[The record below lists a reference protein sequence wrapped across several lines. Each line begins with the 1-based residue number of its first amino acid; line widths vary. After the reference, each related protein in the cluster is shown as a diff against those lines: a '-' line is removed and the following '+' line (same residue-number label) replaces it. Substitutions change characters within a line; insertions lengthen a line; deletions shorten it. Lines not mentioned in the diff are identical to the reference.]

1 MIPFKPVI
9 EPRHVGAFITED
21 PSISVRQG
29 CLADIPWMTGITSE
43 EGTLKVAGESNTLE
57 FAARE
62 SREDL
67 RDIILEF
74 TIIKEQRRIIFI
86 RNVYKILKIFFF
98 LE

>member
-29 CLADIPWMTGITSE
+29 RLADIPWMTGITSE

-57 FAARE
+57 FPARE

-67 RDIILEF
+67 RDSIILEF

-86 RNVYKILKIFFF
+86 RNVYKILKIIF